1 MIEIIKEGQ
10 PKFDIT
16 CEHCDSVLR
25 FQLEDVRKWYD
36 GASGWTSYKITCPV
50 CGKSVDIGFFSDL
63 HDRLKK
69 HNSKIKSL

>member
-25 FQLEDVRKWYD
+25 FQIEDVRRWYD
-36 GASGWTSYKITCPV
+36 KPSGWGGYEIKCPV
-50 CGKSVDIGFFSDL
+50 CGKSVEIGCS
-63 HDRLKK
+63 HSCYETLKMLD
-69 HNSKIKSL
+69 SKIKPL